1 MRSDAALDAA
11 AATARLRRSSTAATS
26 RPFGT
31 SAVGP
36 TATCGAAAALLAVTA
51 LLGATTLRRAA
62 RASPR
67 GAPGRAATTAGVLA
81 TLAATT
87 TTLSVSALT
96 TSSFAHFFQALA
108 DPLAQLTTPCASAHL
123 LEALT

>member
-11 AATARLRRSSTAATS
+11 AATARLRRAPTAATS
-26 RPFGT
+26 RPFGA

-67 GAPGRAATTAGVLA
+67 GAPGRAATTARVLA
-81 TLAATT
+81 TLAAAA

-96 TSSFAHFFQALA
+96 TSSFAHLF
-108 DPLAQLTTPCASAHL
+108 
-123 LEALT
+123 